1 MGTRKEEDRKF
12 WESVSNRLTTDV
24 DEMSSYIGSLCFFGD
39 PYQRMY
45 RVDYLEE
52 TDEDCDDER
61 FLASYED
68 YWYRWCCPVLQED
81 FEYINK
87 KVLKN
92 NTKQE
97 NEDLEGL

>member
-1 MGTRKEEDRKF
+1 MTTKQEEDRKF
-12 WESVSNRLTTDV
+12 WERVSNRLTEDV
-24 DEMSSYIGSLCFFGD
+24 DKMSLYIGNLCFFGD
-39 PYQRMY
+39 PDQSSY

-52 TDEDCDDER
+52 TDDSSDEEK

-68 YWYRWCCPVLQED
+68 WWYRWCCPVLQED

-92 NTKQE
+92 PAE
-97 NEDLEGL
+97 RDEDLEGL